1 MACNDVASLTAF
13 EIKAMD
19 WATYF
24 QQLLNR
30 LTALTDPKAV
40 VSLKAGDLVREIH
53 AAFEA
58 GKAQDESEGGPTK

>member
-1 MACNDVASLTAF
+1 MFGNDVAVLTASKV
-13 EIKAMD
+13 KAMT
-19 WATYF
+19 WPAYF

-40 VSLKAGDLVREIH
+40 VSLRSGDLVREIY

-58 GKAQDESEGGPTK
+58 GKAKDESEAEPTK

>member
-1 MACNDVASLTAF
+1 MTWPA
-13 EIKAMD
+13 
-19 WATYF
+19 YF

-40 VSLKAGDLVREIH
+40 VSLKSGDLVREIH

-58 GKAQDESEGGPTK
+58 GKAKDESEVEPTK